1 MVDRIRIGIFD
12 EHPLFRQ
19 GVTQTIE
26 RNPGMVVVA
35 EGCNAHDACK
45 SAAQTELDILLIDI
59 CIRGGGLEATR
70 AILAARAGVRVIIL
84 TGSDEDEHLSEAIRA
99 GAKGYILK
107 GVSGIELLRA
117 IDMIYKGEPY
127 VTPSLASR
135 VLMQTKVEPLLA
147 RNTDAAEKKRIDLTR
162 REQQVLDH
170 IKQGLTNMEIAA
182 KLGVSI
188 PTIKHNIA
196 DLFRKIRVRNR
207 IEAVHVAQILKL
219 V

>member
-35 EGCNAHDACK
+35 EGCNAHDACR
-45 SAAQTELDILLIDI
+45 SAAKTELDILLIDI
-59 CIRGGGLEATR
+59 CIRGGGLVATR
-70 AILAARAGVRVIIL
+70 AILGARAGVRVVIL
-84 TGSDEDEHLSEAIRA
+84 TGSDDDEHLSEAIRA

-107 GVSGIELLRA
+107 GVSGVELLRA

-147 RNTDAAEKKRIDLTR
+147 GKADAEKKRIDLTR

-188 PTIKHNIA
+188 PVIKHNIA
-196 DLFRKIRVRNR
+196 DLFRKIRVRNC